1 VVAHLRAHERAR
13 RPKAGKIES
22 TPWLQVLIQKRL
34 AQRWRPEQIHL
45 HLRRHH
51 GNNPARQVCVETIYQ
66 SLYRPSEGGLSRSLT
81 TRLRT
86 GRSLRQRQRRP
97 DRRTRRFVEAMRSI
111 HDRPIHVLDRLEAGH
126 WEGDLIIGTQN
137 RSAIATLVERS
148 TRYTKLIHLPD
159 DHTAI
164 LAAHVRNRGSATCH
178 AGVPRAMAAIG
189 CSAQPLDGTRRREHT
204 GGRGRASGR
213 SATFVR

>member
-1 VVAHLRAHERAR
+1 MPDAVVDEVDTVADRGCGWEGRSLSTISRERRRNTRVWDPGYEPVVAHLRAHERAR
-13 RPKAGKIES
+13 RPKVGKIES

-34 AQRWRPEQIHL
+34 KQRWSPEQIHL

-51 GNNPARQVCVETIYQ
+51 AGNPARQVCVETIYQ

-81 TRLRT
+81 ARLRT

-126 WEGDLIIGTQN
+126 WAGDLID
-137 RSAIATLVERS
+137 S
-148 TRYTKLIHLPD
+148 
-159 DHTAI
+159 
-164 LAAHVRNRGSATCH
+164 VR
-178 AGVPRAMAAIG
+178 
-189 CSAQPLDGTRRREHT
+189 
-204 GGRGRASGR
+204 
-213 SATFVR
+213 